1 MALLAK
7 SCFAPGIISFISNLI
22 MSSGEEDADAD
33 AAPEEAWVSEYVSG
47 MDHEIYRCRLS
58 YKMEGR
64 YFSDLVRLIYK
75 KLRAI
80 VFAIEVNCNQRTTI
94 RLNPAD
100 FLVNN
105 IDENKI
111 HVYCIGPDQ
120 NTTAIIETLE
130 MSKEE
135 ATAYTASLAQ
145 TEDQD
150 SED

>member
-22 MSSGEEDADAD
+22 MSSGMEEGGDDDEA
-33 AAPEEAWVSEYVSG
+33 EEPWIEEYEKG

-58 YKMEGR
+58 IKMNNR

-75 KLRAI
+75 KLKAI
-80 VFAIEVNCNQRTTI
+80 VFAIEVNCNQRTII

-105 IDENKI
+105 IEENKI
-111 HVYCIGPDQ
+111 HVYCICPHPS
-120 NTTAIIETLE
+120 TTELIETLE
-130 MSKEE
+130 MTREE
-135 ATAYTASLAQ
+135 QIRYWAN
-145 TEDQD
+145 
-150 SED
+150 